1 MHICF
6 LDIDGTLVATGGAG
20 QTAFVRTLAEDFG
33 IVDASAAGVPFAGR
47 SDRAIALDLFAAHG
61 LDTTPESWERFRTG
75 YVRRID
81 EFIPTHNGRV
91 LPGVVALLEA
101 LALRGD
107 VALGLI
113 TGNVHEAARRKLS
126 YFDLWHWF
134 PFGGFGDDHT
144 DRCDIAAA
152 GLNAARRHLNGS
164 APQALGNTVLG
175 NIVVIGD
182 TLNDITCGR
191 SIGARCVAVP
201 TGQTTLEVLRTGNPD
216 LLVETLDDAAS
227 VMRLFD

>member
-33 IVDASAAGVPFAGR
+33 IVDASEAGVPFAGR
-47 SDRAIALDLFAAHG
+47 SDRAIAYDLFAAHD
-61 LDTTPESWERFRTG
+61 LATTPETWQRFRTG
-75 YVRRID
+75 YIRRI
-81 EFIPTHNGRV
+81 EEILPTHNGCV
-91 LPGVVALLEA
+91 LPGVTALLEA
-101 LALRGD
+101 LAARGD
-107 VALGLI
+107 VAIGLI
-113 TGNVHEAARRKLS
+113 TGNVREAARRKLG

-152 GLNAARRHLNGS
+152 GLEDARRHLNG
-164 APQALGNTVLG
+164 AVPTLGQ
-175 NIVVIGD
+175 IVVIGD
-182 TLNDITCGR
+182 TPNDVSCGR

-201 TGQTTLEVLRTGNPD
+201 TGHTTVEELRRSKPD
-216 LLVETLDDAAS
+216 LLVETLKDAAG